1 MIEFSKIRIDGGT
14 QARADLNQETIA
26 EYAEAYRAGVAMP
39 PVVVFYDGTTYW
51 LADGFHRYFGA
62 KQAGKETIHEEV
74 TPGSQRDAVLFS
86 LGANAKHGLRR
97 SNADKRKAVQ
107 ILLADVEWAKW
118 SSNEIAKRCAVSHT
132 FVDEFRRSLATV
144 ASEKPAERTVI
155 TKHGTATMMNTA
167 SIGKAPAA
175 PIRPA
180 LVAAAAAK
188 ETARAATIGGTGEVV
203 DGQSELE
210 ALCERLDEL
219 AANLK
224 GAVEDNESMGRVFE
238 ANDQVAAA
246 IAEAT
251 KFREM
256 NRVLESRV
264 TGLMNQ
270 LAEVKRLLKSAQR
283 RAEKAE
289 AALVKEV
296 A

>member
-1 MIEFSKIRIDGGT
+1 MIEFSKIRIDGGS

>member
-203 DGQSELE
+203 VGQSELE